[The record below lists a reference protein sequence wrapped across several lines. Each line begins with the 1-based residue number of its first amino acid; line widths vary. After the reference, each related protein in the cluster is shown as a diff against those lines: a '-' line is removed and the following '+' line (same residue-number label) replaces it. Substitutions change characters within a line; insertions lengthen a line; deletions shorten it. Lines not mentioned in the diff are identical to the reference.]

1 AQAPG
6 TEVRVISGSYFPAMG
21 IPLIKGRAFDE
32 HDGRDSHVLV
42 VNETFARRFF
52 PNEDAVGKRVVINW
66 APVGEPPVDEII
78 GVVGDIRET
87 ALERDPNP
95 AIYWPLTREP
105 YPFMNLVVRS
115 AIDPMQLVA
124 SI

>member
-1 AQAPG
+1 A
-6 TEVRVISGSYFPAMG
+6 AMG
-21 IPLIKGRAFDE
+21 IPLITGRAFDD
-32 HDGRDSHVLV
+32 HDGAGSRVIV

-52 PNEDAVGKRVVINW
+52 PNEDAVGKRVLINW
-66 APVGEPPVDEII
+66 APVGEPPADEII
-78 GVVGDIRET
+78 GVVADIRET

-124 SI
+124 SIQREIRAID